1 MSDKDIVNYLD
12 KNNFES
18 LRPVITEENGR
29 EVIEKIKQRKVR
41 FSENNSIEGKD
52 NSAKLTTID
61 DDEALADLDDLE
73 EIIGDDAYSA
83 MLNGEAEIQVA
94 DKIYKYT
101 DVGLFITPESTYN
114 VLVNYLD
121 VNSISR
127 NLLEPTDVIVAQ
139 GFVESQPSD
148 KLVSINKN
156 IEYYRVMPMELEIGD
171 GGGGGGPY
179 YPPTNPPVQ
188 DNIAQIVEALKIGE
202 VRKPRLGNIFGTT
215 WETDDTYESKRRVKV
230 KFYSQDLW
238 LVYAIGCKV
247 KHQYKGWTGLWRKEN
262 ADKLGIGIN
271 SISWSFSYPVHFAE
285 GLPGQRY
292 FFENR
297 VFTSLDQYYNYR
309 DMGPAKMPSLPFE
322 KKIDGIIEW
331 VVDASTLTTEQVRKL
346 FYDQAWK
353 QVLKLGEKHNKKYT
367 KVAFIVDTGTL
378 THIQYFDFSAI
389 QDNQDVI
396 ERVFDWGIATPQVTY
411 TFGGGVGNGGN
422 ITSYKFDFNHPTATA
437 VNMYGIAKKNG
448 GWHGAKLIVK

>member
-179 YPPTNPPVQ
+179 YPPTNPPV
-188 DNIAQIVEALKIGE
+188 
-202 VRKPRLGNIFGTT
+202 
-215 WETDDTYESKRRVKV
+215 
-230 KFYSQDLW
+230 
-238 LVYAIGCKV
+238 
-247 KHQYKGWTGLWRKEN
+247 
-262 ADKLGIGIN
+262 
-271 SISWSFSYPVHFAE
+271 
-285 GLPGQRY
+285 
-292 FFENR
+292 
-297 VFTSLDQYYNYR
+297 
-309 DMGPAKMPSLPFE
+309 
-322 KKIDGIIEW
+322 
-331 VVDASTLTTEQVRKL
+331 
-346 FYDQAWK
+346 
-353 QVLKLGEKHNKKYT
+353 
-367 KVAFIVDTGTL
+367 
-378 THIQYFDFSAI
+378 
-389 QDNQDVI
+389 
-396 ERVFDWGIATPQVTY
+396 
-411 TFGGGVGNGGN
+411 
-422 ITSYKFDFNHPTATA
+422 
-437 VNMYGIAKKNG
+437 
-448 GWHGAKLIVK
+448 